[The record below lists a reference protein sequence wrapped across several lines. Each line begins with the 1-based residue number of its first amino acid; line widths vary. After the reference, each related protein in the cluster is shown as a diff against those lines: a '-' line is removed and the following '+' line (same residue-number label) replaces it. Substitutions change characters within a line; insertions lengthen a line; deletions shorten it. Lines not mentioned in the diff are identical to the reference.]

1 MVSVGPLLVS
11 GWSKECEDVGGLLLQ
26 GPSEGSGLGQA
37 GWDSM
42 GEFGDQGL
50 HLGLAR
56 GGVGFAV
63 GGDHLLVDVLGGLD
77 LDMVIVGEQ
86 RLEGGLVVAR
96 SVVRCWCG
104 GGGGPGTGDRRPG
117 RGAWGVLVGR
127 GAGIGPGRP
136 WRGGRCGMGPSPLSR
151 SGVSRWRR
159 S

>member
-1 MVSVGPLLVS
+1 
-11 GWSKECEDVGGLLLQ
+11 
-26 GPSEGSGLGQA
+26 
-37 GWDSM
+37 M

-50 HLGLAR
+50 RLGLAR

-96 SVVRCWCG
+96 SAVRCWC
-104 GGGGPGTGDRRPG
+104 GGPGTGDRRPG
-117 RGAWGVLVGR
+117 RGACGVLVGR
-127 GAGIGPGRP
+127 GAGIGSGRFR
-136 WRGGRCGMGPSPLSR
+136 RGGRCGMGPSLSLR